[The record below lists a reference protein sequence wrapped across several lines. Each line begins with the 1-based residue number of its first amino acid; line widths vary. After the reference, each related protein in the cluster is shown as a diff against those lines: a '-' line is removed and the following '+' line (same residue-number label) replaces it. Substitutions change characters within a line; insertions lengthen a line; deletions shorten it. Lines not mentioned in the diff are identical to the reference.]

1 MRLLQARIDEAV
13 VYTTYTTS
21 NVSQGLENQFRLCQP
36 SWHPHSKYL
45 KDTVHSTAVRDYE
58 QQQWECTKKMQ
69 QPPKDNMT
77 CRQKHSFELTVQD
90 LQA

>member
-36 SWHPHSKYL
+36 SRHPHSKYL
-45 KDTVHSTAVRDYE
+45 RDTVHSIAIWDYKQE
-58 QQQWECTKKMQ
+58 Q
-69 QPPKDNMT
+69 
-77 CRQKHSFELTVQD
+77 
-90 LQA
+90 